1 MKKLLGIVVLGLL
14 LSGCSESNS
23 KLPILECVFNDED
36 KTTTIFDLNKYGDE
50 DLWEM
55 DEEEYSWRSEIKA
68 EGMKRIIVVT
78 IKRKTGFIQLR
89 TSKMIPVKSSIEIVM
104 DALSNGMV
112 TTGKCKKLKDQN
124 L

>member
-14 LSGCSESNS
+14 LSGCSEANS

-112 TTGKCKKLKDQN
+112 TTGKCNKLKDQN